1 LIKFAK
7 YKDLIELLFHKK
19 YYFTYKNP
27 AKNIE
32 LDYVVGKEKTKVTIT
47 FEFQTRRLKIT
58 ESKIKHIVNQ
68 IREEGQNE
76 DPQI

>member
-1 LIKFAK
+1 LIEFAK

-32 LDYVVGKEKTKVTIT
+32 LDYVIGKEKTKVTIT

-68 IREEGQNE
+68 IREGGQK
-76 DPQI
+76 